1 MSYGEGGALAS
12 AAASTPAPV
21 LPPGVTPDADA
32 ARQALAA
39 HMKAN
44 PVTPLF
50 APTQRPMEPVTAGAP
65 LDPGPTNPM
74 ALPQGDTSNTSIAA
88 TLQQAAASTGNPALA
103 RLAAQAQAIATPGQ

>member
-65 LDPGPTNPM
+65 LDPGTLPPT
-74 ALPQGDTSNTSIAA
+74 PQLRFSA
-88 TLQQAAASTGNPALA
+88 QAVVLYRSFLEPSGARYEALA
-103 RLAAQAQAIATPGQ
+103 SCELPPL